1 MPFGG
6 TTRRANWT
14 HEPERSTRHSE
25 VLPFRTR
32 SSGEPYARAPT
43 LALLTSP
50 KTGPGRT
57 RSCHRRVRQAF
68 RIGLIACPYPADEA
82 GTPWDFIGETN
93 EPCAERDCLKHGSH
107 WHSAGRIRGDPTCLK
122 KTRQDKLRPKGGGS
136 FSTPAQRQSH
146 PAGEAGHFVTEPC
159 GPALAAFPR
168 GRTPRFS
175 LHLLTQRGLD
185 QVKVL
190 N

>member
-1 MPFGG
+1 M
-6 TTRRANWT
+6 
-14 HEPERSTRHSE
+14 RHSE
-25 VLPFRTR
+25 VLPFRARPT
-32 SSGEPYARAPT
+32 GEPAMRAST
-43 LALLTSP
+43 LALLTSL
-50 KTGPGRT
+50 KTGPERT
-57 RSCHRRVRQAF
+57 RSRHRRVAQAF
-68 RIGLIACPYPADEA
+68 RMGLIACGYPAGKA

-93 EPCAERDCLKHGSH
+93 EPCAERDCLKHWSH
-107 WHSAGRIRGDPTCLK
+107 ERPADRIRGDPTCLK
-122 KTRQDKLRPKGGGS
+122 LTRQDKLRPTGGGS

-168 GRTPRFS
+168 GRAPRFS